1 MKSLFPQLGVIHVSG
16 DDAASFL
23 HNQLSNDILNLPE
36 QNACLA
42 TYNSAQGRVTSTMI
56 VVRNANDFLLI
67 TSSDLLETLTRRLQ
81 MFILRSKVKLSISD
95 NLAVA
100 ISLPDNERNLDLSYD
115 EPLRFPY
122 EIDISGCLKLK
133 MLHNGILLIG
143 DIDKLPAYNQNI
155 TRQFEWLNIK
165 NGLAMI
171 DANTSNTCVAQMLNL
186 HKLGAINFK
195 KGCYPGQ
202 EVIAKAQYRTN
213 VKRGLALLKSN
224 QSENN
229 GTNITN
235 ANNESV
241 GLVINHI
248 NEHLLCV
255 IKHEAVKQDLYI
267 QQKKLKLEKTFFQ
280 VA

>member
-36 QNACLA
+36 QNACFA
-42 TYNSAQGRVTSTMI
+42 TYNSAQGRVTSTII
-56 VVRNANDFLLI
+56 VVRNANNFLLI

-100 ISLPDNERNLDLSYD
+100 ISLPNNERNLDLSCD
-115 EPLRFPY
+115 EPLNFPY

-143 DIDKLPAYNQNI
+143 DKDKLPAYNQNI

-213 VKRGLALLKSN
+213 VKRGLALLKSD
-224 QSENN
+224 QVENN

-248 NEHLLCV
+248 DEYLLCV
-255 IKHEAVKQDLYI
+255 IKHEAIKQDLYI

>member
-23 HNQLSNDILNLPE
+23 HNQLSNDVLNLPE
-36 QNACLA
+36 QNACFA

-56 VVRNANDFLLI
+56 VIRKASEFLLI
-67 TSSDLLETLTRRLQ
+67 TSSDLLETLTSRLQ

-95 NLAVA
+95 NLAIA
-100 ISLPDNERNLDLSYD
+100 ISLPDNERNLDLSCD
-115 EPLRFPY
+115 EPLCFPY
-122 EIDISGCLKLK
+122 EIDVSGCLKLK

-143 DIDKLPAYNQNI
+143 DKDKLPAYNQNI
-155 TRQFEWLNIK
+155 ARQFEWLNIK

-171 DANTSNTCVAQMLNL
+171 DASTSNTCVAQMLNL

-280 VA
+280 AT